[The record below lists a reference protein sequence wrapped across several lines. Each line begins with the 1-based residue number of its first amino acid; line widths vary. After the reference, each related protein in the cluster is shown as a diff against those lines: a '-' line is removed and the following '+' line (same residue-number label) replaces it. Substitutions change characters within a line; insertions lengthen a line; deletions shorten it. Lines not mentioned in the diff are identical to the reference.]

1 MNILSWVGYCRR
13 VCLITNRSL
22 TITILFLLSL
32 LGAYSIYKPFLLP
45 IVVAMLL
52 TMATYNLTKKLI
64 KFFHSRRISA
74 GISLLLLTIIIFAP
88 IIYMATIGVGYISQL
103 DVEMVN
109 DVTATLKTLAKEV
122 PYVKEWVKVG
132 LSDERIAGYIQEST
146 SYVTAAG
153 SVGLGFVKNMLLV
166 LVFYFIINYYG
177 ERFFELV
184 RALMP
189 VSRMKSAKMIHEVS
203 STMEVVFYSIIVTAI
218 FEGFLFGIMVSYF
231 GFNGLLFGV
240 IYGFA
245 SLVPIIGGAMVWIP
259 VSLYSWTNIDSNA
272 AIVIAGYSVIVISIV
287 ADTFIK
293 PIIIKV
299 IKEDLLKS
307 TIEIN
312 EIVIF
317 FSILAGMST
326 YGFWGMILGPAIT
339 SFLIAI
345 TKVYIDYHQKEQGMN
360 NR

>member
-1 MNILSWVGYCRR
+1 M
-13 VCLITNRSL
+13 
-22 TITILFLLSL
+22 
-32 LGAYSIYKPFLLP
+32 GAYSIYKPFLLS

-52 TMATYNLTKKLI
+52 TMGTYNLTKKLI
-64 KFFHSRRISA
+64 KYFNSRKISA
-74 GISLLLLTIIIFAP
+74 MFTSSLLILILFAP
-88 IIYMATIGVGYISQL
+88 IIYMATTGVGYIAQL
-103 DVEMVN
+103 DIATINE
-109 DVTATLKTLAKEV
+109 VTSVVQTFTQKI
-122 PYVKEWVKVG
+122 PYLKEWSEVG
-132 LSDERIAGYIQEST
+132 LSDARIAGYIQEST
-146 SYVTAAG
+146 SYMTTAG
-153 SVGLGFVKNMLLV
+153 SAGLGFMKNMILV
-166 LVFYFIINYYG
+166 LVFYFIFNFYG
-177 ERFFELV
+177 EGLFDLI

-203 STMEVVFYSIIVTAI
+203 STMEVVFYSIVVTAI

-245 SLVPIIGGAMVWIP
+245 SLIPVIGGAVVWIP
-259 VSLYSWTNIDSNA
+259 VSLYSWSNMDA
-272 AIVIAGYSVIVISIV
+272 NTAIFIAGYSIVVISII

-293 PIIIKV
+293 PVIIKV
-299 IKEDLLKS
+299 IKKDLLKS

-317 FSILAGMST
+317 FSIIAGMST

-345 TKVYIDYHQKEQGMN
+345 TKVYIDYNHKEQSKLIT
-360 NR
+360 

>member
-1 MNILSWVGYCRR
+1 M
-13 VCLITNRSL
+13 ITA
-22 TITILFLLSL
+22 LFVFSII
-32 LGAYSIYKPFLLP
+32 GAYSIYKPFVLSL
-45 IVVAMLL
+45 VVAMLL
-52 TMATYNLTKKLI
+52 SMATYNLTKKVI
-64 KFFHSRRISA
+64 KYFRSRKISA
-74 GISLLLLTIIIFAP
+74 IIVTILLTFIIFVP
-88 IIYMATIGVGYISQL
+88 IVYIATVGVAYASNI
-103 DVEMVN
+103 DVKTIKE
-109 DVTATLKTLAKEV
+109 VTAVIKTFAEEI
-122 PYVKEWVKVG
+122 PYLKEWVETG
-132 LSDERIAGYIQEST
+132 LSDEKIAEYIKAST
-146 SYVTAAG
+146 LYMTTAG

-177 ERFFELV
+177 ERFFDLI

-189 VSRMKSAKMIHEVS
+189 VSKMKSAKMIHEVS

-218 FEGFLFGIMVSYF
+218 FEGFLFGIMVSQF

-245 SLVPIIGGAMVWIP
+245 SLIPIIGGAVVWVP
-259 VSLYSWTNIDSNA
+259 VALYSWTKIDANT
-272 AIVIAGYSVIVISIV
+272 AIVIASYSVVIISII
-287 ADTFIK
+287 ADTFVK
-293 PIIIKV
+293 PMIIKV

-345 TKVYIDYHQKEQGMN
+345 TKIYIDYNYKEQAVGRN
-360 NR
+360 

>member
-1 MNILSWVGYCRR
+1 
-13 VCLITNRSL
+13 
-22 TITILFLLSL
+22 
-32 LGAYSIYKPFLLP
+32 
-45 IVVAMLL
+45 
-52 TMATYNLTKKLI
+52 
-64 KFFHSRRISA
+64 
-74 GISLLLLTIIIFAP
+74 
-88 IIYMATIGVGYISQL
+88 
-103 DVEMVN
+103 
-109 DVTATLKTLAKEV
+109 
-122 PYVKEWVKVG
+122 
-132 LSDERIAGYIQEST
+132 
-146 SYVTAAG
+146 
-153 SVGLGFVKNMLLV
+153 
-166 LVFYFIINYYG
+166 
-177 ERFFELV
+177 
-184 RALMP
+184 
-189 VSRMKSAKMIHEVS
+189 MIHEVS

-218 FEGFLFGIMVSYF
+218 FEGVLFGVMASYF

-245 SLVPIIGGAMVWIP
+245 SLIPIIGGAVVWLP
-259 VSLYSWTNIDSNA
+259 LSLYAWTNIDVQS
-272 AIVIAGYSVIVISIV
+272 AIFIASYSIIVISIV

-345 TKVYIDYHQKEQGMN
+345 TKVYIDYNNTTSSIIIKEEEK
-360 NR
+360 R

>member
-1 MNILSWVGYCRR
+1 MISNK
-13 VCLITNRSL
+13 SL
-22 TITILFLLSL
+22 TITILFILSL
-32 LGAYSIYKPFLLP
+32 IGAYSIYKPFLLS

-52 TMATYNLTKKLI
+52 TMATYNLTKKMILQTG
-64 KFFHSRRISA
+64 SRNISA
-74 GISLLLLTIIIFAP
+74 IIATLLLVLIIFAP
-88 IIYMATIGVGYISQL
+88 IIYLATVGVGYAAQL
-103 DVEMVN
+103 DISVIN
-109 DVTATLKTLAKEV
+109 DITSSIRKYEV
-122 PYVKEWVKVG
+122 PYFKEWLNSA
-132 LSDERIAGYIQEST
+132 LSDEKIAGYLQSST
-146 SYVTAAG
+146 TYLTAAG
-153 SVGLGFVKNMLLV
+153 SVGLGFVKNMILV
-166 LVFYFIINYYG
+166 LVFYFIINIYG

-189 VSRMKSAKMIHEVS
+189 VSRMKSTKMIHEVS

-218 FEGFLFGIMVSYF
+218 FEGVLFGVMMSYF

-240 IYGFA
+240 TYGFA
-245 SLVPIIGGAMVWIP
+245 SLIPIIGGAVVWLP
-259 VSLYSWTNIDSNA
+259 VSLYTWSKIDVQS
-272 AIVIAGYSVIVISIV
+272 AIFIASYSIIVISII

-293 PIIIKV
+293 PVIIKV

-345 TKVYIDYHQKEQGMN
+345 TKVYIDYNYTENTKEKN
-360 NR
+360 

>member
-1 MNILSWVGYCRR
+1 MISNKSLMITALFILSV
-13 VCLITNRSL
+13 
-22 TITILFLLSL
+22 

-52 TMATYNLTKKLI
+52 TMATYNLTKKMI
-64 KFFHSRRISA
+64 KYFKSRKVSA
-74 GISLLLLTIIIFAP
+74 AIATVLLTLIIFAP
-88 IIYMATIGVGYISQL
+88 IVYIATIGVANAAKIDITTIQK
-103 DVEMVN
+103 
-109 DVTATLKTLAKEV
+109 VTSVVKTFAEEI
-122 PYVKEWVKVG
+122 PYLKEWVNTG
-132 LSDERIAGYIQEST
+132 LSDEKIAGYIQDST
-146 SYVTAAG
+146 SYVTTAG
-153 SVGLGFVKNMLLV
+153 SVGLGFVKNMVLV

-177 ERFFELV
+177 ERFFELI

-189 VSRMKSAKMIHEVS
+189 VSKMKSAKMIHEVS

-218 FEGFLFGIMVSYF
+218 FEGFLFGIMVSQF
-231 GFNGLLFGV
+231 GFDGLLFGV

-245 SLVPIIGGAMVWIP
+245 SLIPIIGGAVVWIP
-259 VSLYSWTNIDSNA
+259 VALYSWTKIDANT
-272 AIVIAGYSVIVISIV
+272 AIVIASYSVIIISII
-287 ADTFIK
+287 ADTFVK
-293 PIIIKV
+293 PVIIKV

-345 TKVYIDYHQKEQGMN
+345 TKIYIDYNYKEQAIGRN
-360 NR
+360 